1 MDAALIGPL
10 AAPPAPHV
18 GEAAGAVAASDA
30 PAFAAALASADQTL
44 HDAPT
49 PDVDPVAPSDVAT
62 EAATEEAT
70 ESSLPANDAVT
81 LTQQCLADMAAM
93 LASLNATPTPT
104 SPPVVAVVSALP
116 ETSTTDVDA
125 GPQSSIEAG
134 VEDLL
139 TERDRAAAL
148 HDRVVRLRHES
159 GEPTPPSAVPD
170 AATAATADT
179 ADIATTANP
188 ASAAPVAPSANTTS
202 TATGASPPAIPSAGP
217 SASPPVAASASP
229 PVAASA
235 SPSQSLVASVTAAL
249 SAPAVSVP
257 SPGGQG
263 VAARE
268 PGARGRVA
276 SAAAAPTA
284 ATARVAAPSDP
295 IGGDASAAT
304 QHSQNIST
312 STSTPPPQFNWLS
325 APASAG
331 VNVSGNLSGA
341 RMSGEPAFQAQLS
354 AQLFSS
360 DFAPALG
367 VQISTLTRNGIP
379 EARLHLNP
387 AELGPIAVQIE
398 LDGRTAQIVLSASHA
413 ETRLVLEQA
422 MPQLASAMREA
433 GFSMSGGGVFQQ
445 PQQREQRASDGTP
458 KPAGSG
464 VDTGLAPATMTLA
477 RVQHGVLDVY
487 A

>member
-49 PDVDPVAPSDVAT
+49 PDVDPVAPSDV
-62 EAATEEAT
+62 ATEEAT

-229 PVAASA
+229 
-235 SPSQSLVASVTAAL
+235 SQSLVASVTAAL

-312 STSTPPPQFNWLS
+312 STSTSTPPPQFNGLS

-458 KPAGSG
+458 KRAGSG
-464 VDTGLAPATMTLA
+464 VDAGLAPATMTLA

>member
-229 PVAASA
+229 
-235 SPSQSLVASVTAAL
+235 SQSLVASVTAAL

-304 QHSQNIST
+304 QHSQNISTST

>member
-93 LASLNATPTPT
+93 LASLNATPT

-217 SASPPVAASASP
+217 SASP

-458 KPAGSG
+458 KRAGSG

>member
-188 ASAAPVAPSANTTS
+188 ASAAPVAPSANTAS

-229 PVAASA
+229 
-235 SPSQSLVASVTAAL
+235 SQSLVACVTAAL
-249 SAPAVSVP
+249 SAPAVSAP

-268 PGARGRVA
+268 PGARSRVA

-304 QHSQNIST
+304 QHSQNISTST